1 MSSNITAIGSKIG
14 DMSAKVE
21 SALGRIDFGG
31 MTAANK
37 NLIEGVGE
45 TVSTVGTLAD
55 VTATASTAWGA
66 LTTGASIALTK
77 IATLAP
83 RTAAA
88 ISSLAGPIGIIV
100 GIGVAGA
107 VALAANWDKFNQ
119 KLSINETLT
128 QQVSNSYNEQRAKVE
143 ALARIVSDS
152 NQGYNTREKALKSLI
167 NTSSQYFGNLEIEEG
182 NYIAVNKALEKYNK
196 NLEIGL
202 KIKAAQQLIVDK
214 QAKIFEIDDQIP
226 KASELGGIFV
236 DRFGQIFDKTKG
248 ELRKEKSEIQK
259 EIDNIYEVIYGK
271 PKSGDARKDLYN
283 LGGLSGQFREDI
295 PDENVKD
302 KNVKVSKTSKIKND
316 KDALLDIVNA
326 ARSAAAEQLNLAKAG
341 QITDYEGNTKRAK
354 IYSEAIKDLFAKFG
368 DDPRALDYINEM
380 DRALSRLGDKA
391 PQFDKIVNPAGLGN
405 QLFDPKKLAASL
417 KIDKEKA
424 TTKAEIIF
432 EVNEAKLQEARNKMA
447 SVAQQAASIANQGI
461 AAIGDIVNNS
471 ITKRA
476 NAIDDLYARER
487 KGIENSLIPASVKEK
502 RLQALEEQT
511 AAKRRKIAREQA
523 VANKKA
529 ALFSAIVNGAAGV
542 LKGLAD
548 AGLAGAIAAGAIATL
563 QIAAISSAPI
573 PALAK
578 GGVLTKDTVV
588 RVGEYPGAQSN
599 PEIVTPQ
606 NLLTSIVRKELKNAN
621 REGFSTARTQSGG
634 VLESTTDI
642 SSDALRLLHR
652 FQEYK
657 STRVRV

>member
-1 MSSNITAIGSKIG
+1 
-14 DMSAKVE
+14 
-21 SALGRIDFGG
+21 
-31 MTAANK
+31 
-37 NLIEGVGE
+37 
-45 TVSTVGTLAD
+45 
-55 VTATASTAWGA
+55 
-66 LTTGASIALTK
+66 
-77 IATLAP
+77 
-83 RTAAA
+83 
-88 ISSLAGPIGIIV
+88 LAGPIGIIV

-107 VALAANWDKFNQ
+107 VALAANWDKFGD
-119 KLSINETLT
+119 KLDAVKEIQARVGTEMVREQAEMTKLITIINDSTR
-128 QQVSNSYNEQRAKVE
+128 SYK
-143 ALARIVSDS
+143 D
-152 NQGYNTREKALKSLI
+152 RESALKSAQAI
-167 NTSSQYFGNLEIEEG
+167 SNVYFGSLSLEKSGIEQVTAAYDAYIVNLRKATEIRLISQEQTKLIEE
-182 NYIAVNKALEKYNK
+182 NIKLTDQLSRAQATSTIASIATKVGYYGIANAAEQYSRSSISDTVADNEKKINSLNERLKAL
-196 NLEIGL
+196 
-202 KIKAAQQLIVDK
+202 Q
-214 QAKIFEIDDQIP
+214 
-226 KASELGGIFV
+226 STFV
-236 DRFGQIFDKTKG
+236 DDTA
-248 ELRKEKSEIQK
+248 
-259 EIDNIYEVIYGK
+259 N
-271 PKSGDARKDLYN
+271 
-283 LGGLSGQFREDI
+283 
-295 PDENVKD
+295 
-302 KNVKVSKTSKIKND
+302 KNVKVNVSKTTKIKNEEQFSRIDETAAINSKGVSIPFTVIPLSD
-316 KDALLDIVNA
+316 KDLQNRIVIPTT
-326 ARSAAAEQLNLAKAG
+326 RSLEDSFGKEFSKISDRL
-341 QITDYEGNTKRAK
+341 QISFK
-354 IYSEAIKDLFAKFG
+354 
-368 DDPRALDYINEM
+368 
-380 DRALSRLGDKA
+380 
-391 PQFDKIVNPAGLGN
+391 
-405 QLFDPKKLAASL
+405 
-417 KIDKEKA
+417 
-424 TTKAEIIF
+424 TTAQIEAEI
-432 EVNEAKLQEARNKMA
+432 NEAKLQEARNKMA

-563 QIAAISSAPI
+563 QIAAIASAPI
-573 PALAK
+573 PALVK

-657 STRVRV
+657 STRVRVV